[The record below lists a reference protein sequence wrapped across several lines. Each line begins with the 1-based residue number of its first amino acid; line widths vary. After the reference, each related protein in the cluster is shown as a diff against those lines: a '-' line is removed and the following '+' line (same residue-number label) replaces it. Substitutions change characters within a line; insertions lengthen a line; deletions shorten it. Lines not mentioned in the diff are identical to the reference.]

1 MVTTTTKTQD
11 GSIYTTHK
19 FEVTD
24 TGKILVPKVSYTTS
38 KFPKAQLNVRIDSD
52 NNKYVITLTDSQV
65 RDIKDFADLTNRSFK
80 LKKKEYKTVD
90 KEGNDVVGERL
101 QLLVERTKEEW
112 KVFNDAKAAKTM
124 TSPVSATVAASVFQ
138 PQKTL
143 TGGLMGGL
151 MTAKTTP
158 MRVFPPYPADVETV
172 MNVLV
177 TNKQYFLTQLCSV
190 IAVNGKN
197 VPKVFIDQFRS
208 TPEIV
213 TQLTDDEI
221 TDVFEEIKQRI
232 LENNDVTLRQK
243 RYGVI

>member
-1 MVTTTTKTQD
+1 
-11 GSIYTTHK
+11 
-19 FEVTD
+19 
-24 TGKILVPKVSYTTS
+24 
-38 KFPKAQLNVRIDSD
+38 
-52 NNKYVITLTDSQV
+52 
-65 RDIKDFADLTNRSFK
+65 
-80 LKKKEYKTVD
+80 
-90 KEGNDVVGERL
+90 
-101 QLLVERTKEEW
+101 
-112 KVFNDAKAAKTM
+112 
-124 TSPVSATVAASVFQ
+124 
-138 PQKTL
+138 
-143 TGGLMGGL
+143 
-151 MTAKTTP
+151 
-158 MRVFPPYPADVETV
+158 